1 MWNRSERPRKYLRNP
16 GSNGEKVPKGQRIE
30 LLPEQLLYHPQRV
43 SWPLSV
49 IPKLF
54 SEQLLN
60 QATIF
65 RTEYYSLIKYD
76 SLYMINLVD
85 NFQVLSELKEK
96 FKIGQQA
103 LLRKKEKPFLEGQV
117 DKW

>member
-1 MWNRSERPRKYLRNP
+1 MCIRDSSWAPS
-16 GSNGEKVPKGQRIE
+16 
-30 LLPEQLLYHPQRV
+30 V
-43 SWPLSV
+43 SLD
-49 IPKLF
+49 LCR
-54 SEQLLN
+54 EQLLN

-96 FKIGQQA
+96 FKVGQQA
-103 LLRKKEKPFLEGQV
+103 LLRKKEKLFSEGQV
-117 DKW
+117 DKWELERNVDKSNKKEVFGAMLPR